1 MYTHA
6 EKINKGQSRAVANTA
21 NKAKPTTVQLSFNGL
36 SSKSGFLSP
45 ITGIGQLMGY
55 IRTRPLGQKPGKTG
69 KDWGIGFGNLK
80 IRHSHLTFD
89 NNHDLPTVG
98 NSDNVGFHPGGLFSE
113 NWGAM
118 GYTVRET
125 FSDEDK
131 LASAANANA
140 NPGGYNLITNN
151 CQDWVSR
158 VKNSYNAVQDIE
170 MAERKKK

>member
-1 MYTHA
+1 MFTHA
-6 EKINKGQSRAVANTA
+6 EKQTKKLSRAVANTA
-21 NKAKPTTVQLSFNGL
+21 DKAKLPTFQLSFKG
-36 SSKSGFLSP
+36 STSMSGFHNP
-45 ITGIGQLMGY
+45 IAGIGQLMGY

-69 KDWGIGFGNLK
+69 KDWGLGFGNLK

-98 NSDNVGFHPGGLFSE
+98 NSDNIGFHPGGLFSE

-125 FSDEDK
+125 FENEDK
-131 LASAANANA
+131 LANAANTNA

-158 VKNSYNAVQDIE
+158 VKNSYNAVQDVE
-170 MAERKKK
+170 MGELKKK